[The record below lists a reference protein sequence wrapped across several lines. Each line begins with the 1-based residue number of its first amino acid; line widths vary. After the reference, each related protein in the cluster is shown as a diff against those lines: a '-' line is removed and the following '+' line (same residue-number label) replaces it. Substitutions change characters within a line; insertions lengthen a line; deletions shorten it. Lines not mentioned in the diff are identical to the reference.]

1 MVKNNDLK
9 FDLTD
14 SSLSQY
20 KLKIYTDEN
29 FENEFVSTGNT
40 SVFSVDDTTGVLK
53 YDTTIP
59 EKLYYTLEKNGTV
72 IKSDNEVENYS
83 SINVVESE
91 YNNTYKVFGVVG
103 TSSTIFKVN
112 LNDKPEKLSYTTAE
126 CDTLKYSTKSKTAI
140 GGVSK
145 LNIISSG
152 SEYKSLPFLSPTQTS
167 SGEGLEVVSNS
178 KVIGDI
184 NEIEIV
190 NDNYLYP
197 SDPTLRPEAAI
208 SPSIVLSDSNEV
220 GVVSVTNS
228 GDGYTTNPSLT
239 VIDFDTRKE
248 IDNGLLTPIIN
259 GSAISNVDIT
269 IPPKGLP
276 SKIEVFSVDNSN
288 GISIVNVESSNT
300 GIFTCEITT
309 PIINGISTFTTQPFE
324 EGDLVFVE
332 GIQKFGTAG
341 DGFNSSDYGY
351 KFFKVFNP
359 NGSAYIKNQSIN
371 DKVVLK
377 LTEFTTNTGIA
388 VTVQDSTTLSSIKK
402 ITHLLQLH

>member
-126 CDTLKYSTKSKTAI
+126 CDTL
-140 GGVSK
+140 
-145 LNIISSG
+145 N
-152 SEYKSLPFLSPTQTS
+152 
-167 SGEGLEVVSNS
+167 
-178 KVIGDI
+178 
-184 NEIEIV
+184 
-190 NDNYLYP
+190 
-197 SDPTLRPEAAI
+197 
-208 SPSIVLSDSNEV
+208 
-220 GVVSVTNS
+220 
-228 GDGYTTNPSLT
+228 
-239 VIDFDTRKE
+239 
-248 IDNGLLTPIIN
+248 TPQN
-259 GSAISNVDIT
+259 
-269 IPPKGLP
+269 
-276 SKIEVFSVDNSN
+276 
-288 GISIVNVESSNT
+288 
-300 GIFTCEITT
+300 
-309 PIINGISTFTTQPFE
+309 
-324 EGDLVFVE
+324 
-332 GIQKFGTAG
+332 
-341 DGFNSSDYGY
+341 
-351 KFFKVFNP
+351 
-359 NGSAYIKNQSIN
+359 
-371 DKVVLK
+371 LK
-377 LTEFTTNTGIA
+377 LLLVEFRN
-388 VTVQDSTTLSSIKK
+388 
-402 ITHLLQLH
+402 